1 VSAYNQP
8 GYRGEYWLT
17 NPGTV
22 YQTKWSPNRLSF
34 DVSPSVPT
42 TLVINQNFDID
53 WQLAAGIG
61 SMTSDDGRLAINLPP
76 GHQQLTLVYRPE
88 HMVLAFLMTLCGA
101 VAFVL
106 LWWWERPPAA
116 RGQPAD
122 DDARERRPDRSYD
135 KELIPPNR
143 ISDGTHQELRSVP
156 TTEFR

>member
-1 VSAYNQP
+1 IFMTYIAQANMGSVNCKAFGYYVPNDGVSAYNQP

-76 GHQQLTLVYRPE
+76 GHQQLTL
-88 HMVLAFLMTLCGA
+88 
-101 VAFVL
+101 
-106 LWWWERPPAA
+106 
-116 RGQPAD
+116 
-122 DDARERRPDRSYD
+122 
-135 KELIPPNR
+135 
-143 ISDGTHQELRSVP
+143 
-156 TTEFR
+156 